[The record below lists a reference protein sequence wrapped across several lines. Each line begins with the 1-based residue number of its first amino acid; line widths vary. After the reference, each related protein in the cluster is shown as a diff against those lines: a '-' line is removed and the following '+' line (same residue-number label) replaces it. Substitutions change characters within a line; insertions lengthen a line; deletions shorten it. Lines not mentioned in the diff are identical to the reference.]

1 MKDKILNW
9 IFYALSIYFV
19 LFMIFSF
26 FYGCYGL
33 SELFTDTLN
42 IKLPPVLFFIMGFCS
57 LGAFVATIQ
66 VEIEK
71 NNEKKQ

>member
-9 IFYALSIYFV
+9 IFNALSTYFV

-42 IKLPPVLFFIMGFCS
+42 IELPPIVFFILGFFS
-57 LGAFVATIQ
+57 LGAFVSIIQ
-66 VEIEK
+66 YEMEK
-71 NNEKKQ
+71 NKK